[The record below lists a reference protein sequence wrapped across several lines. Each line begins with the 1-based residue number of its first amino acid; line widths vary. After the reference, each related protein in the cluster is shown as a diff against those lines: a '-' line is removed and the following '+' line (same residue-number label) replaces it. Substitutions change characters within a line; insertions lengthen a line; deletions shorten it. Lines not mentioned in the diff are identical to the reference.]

1 MRRTQGFTLVEMLV
15 ALAIF
20 GIVVVLATAG
30 IAGGLRVDRYNQA
43 ATTTQEKL
51 RRVTEV
57 YTQELRSAVLG
68 GLSNTPYTSNDHQV
82 SFVTLS
88 GSAGNKVLPQSG
100 SSGGSAS
107 FPNAHNLRLDWNGSD
122 AAAKALVG
130 QQMLMTNNDGQ
141 AVLFTVTNVEQL
153 GDGSYRVVHSH
164 CANTIAY
171 TSPRTM
177 TLTGRSVGFRYDP
190 KTKNLYMKEGTG
202 SEMVMAYDLSSVELQ
217 YVYQAA
223 DGSIEVLSSPLTGSD
238 GSPLR
243 TATYKGK
250 NVTLMRVGLVLSA
263 SGSAA
268 GATVD
273 RTYSGAVE
281 MASAGTVVVD
291 EVAPCK

>member
-1 MRRTQGFTLVEMLV
+1 MRRTHGLTLLEMLV

-68 GLSNTPYTSNDHQV
+68 GLSNTPYTSNAHQV
-82 SFVTLS
+82 SFVTLW
-88 GSAGNKVLPQSG
+88 GSAGNKVLPEDSG
-100 SSGGSAS
+100 NNAS
-107 FPNAHNLRLDWNGSD
+107 FPQAHNLKLDWNGSD
-122 AAAKALVG
+122 ATAQALIG

-141 AVLFTVTNVEQL
+141 AVLFTVTNVQKN
-153 GDGSYRVVHSH
+153 GDGSYRVVHSQ
-164 CANTIAY
+164 CANTIDY
-171 TSPRTM
+171 TTPRTM
-177 TLTGRSVGFRYDP
+177 ALTGRSVGFRYDP
-190 KTKNLYMKEGTG
+190 NTKNLYMKEGTG
-202 SEMVMAYDLSSVELQ
+202 PEMVMAYDLSSVELQ
-217 YVYQAA
+217 YVYQAS
-223 DGSIEVLSSPLTGSD
+223 DDSTYVLASPLTGTD

-243 TATYKGK
+243 TGSYKGK
-250 NVTLMRVGLVLSA
+250 TVTLKRVGLVLSA

-268 GATVD
+268 GATVS

-281 MASAGTVVVD
+281 MASAGTVVVN